1 MKPMLKFMRKY
12 ARSYLIKVIF
22 AVIIIVFVFY
32 FGAGSLR
39 EKETKIA
46 EVGSFDILYPEY
58 YEAYNKE
65 LEMFRQLYRDKFDE
79 KMAAELKDKVLQDML
94 NKYILLVEAKKLGIS
109 VSDQEFAELIGS
121 IEAFRKDGKFDKDR
135 YVAVLRQNKMDPE
148 QFERGEKTMLL
159 IRKVVSIVRDTGAP
173 VTDADIW
180 AGYVR
185 EKGKVDLFYSRFSPA
200 SFKDKVTVTEK
211 ELNDVY
217 EKEKDRFR
225 GEDTYRLKYIIVDG
239 KSGLRDDQIYMD
251 LLKAKDIDAY
261 GRQRDLKVNDTGSM
275 RQSELFKTYKNLKI
289 ETWVKDL
296 RKGDV
301 SLPVRDDGRSLI
313 FQLVEREDGKPME
326 KSAALQSIKNSL
338 ATNKAKE
345 KARLAAE
352 DAVKN
357 KSVDKKTHTGF
368 ISRTTTSIPKIGDIP
383 RDNAGMLG
391 LTKDT
396 PVYDKSVDINGD
408 YYVFGYAGEQEPD
421 RQEWQKDKE
430 RFAQYYTARH
440 KEQFLTSFLEES
452 KQAMLKQGKIKI
464 LKNPKEI

>member
-1 MKPMLKFMRKY
+1 MLKFMRKY
-12 ARSYLIKVIF
+12 ARSYLIKIIF
-22 AVIIIVFVFY
+22 AVIIVVFVFY

-79 KMAAELKDKVLQDML
+79 KMAAELKDKVLQDL
-94 NKYILLVEAKKLGIS
+94 VNKYVLLVEAKKLGIT
-109 VSDQEFAELIGS
+109 VSDQEFADLLGS
-121 IEAFRKDGKFDKDR
+121 IEAFKKDGKFDNDR
-135 YVAVLRQNKMDPE
+135 YVSVLRQNKIEPE
-148 QFERGEKTMLL
+148 QFERSEKTTLL

-185 EKGKVDLFYSRFSPA
+185 EKGKVDLNYSRFSPSA
-200 SFKDKVTVTEK
+200 YKDKITVTEK

-217 EKEKDRFR
+217 DKEKDRFR
-225 GEDTYRLKYIIVDG
+225 GENTYRLKYIVVDA
-239 KSGLRDDQIYMD
+239 KSAVKDDQVYMD

-261 GRQRDLKVNDTGSM
+261 AREKGLKVNDTGTV
-275 RQSELFKTYKNLKI
+275 RQSELFKAYKSLKI
-289 ETWVKDL
+289 ETWAKDL

-301 SLPVRDDGRSLI
+301 SLPIRDDGRSLI
-313 FQLVEREDGKPME
+313 FQLIEREDGKPME
-326 KSAALQSIKNSL
+326 KSAALQNIKNRL
-338 ATNKAKE
+338 AAEKAKE

-357 KSVDKKTHTGF
+357 KSVDKKTNTGF
-368 ISRTTTSIPKIGDIP
+368 ISRTATSLPKIGDVP
-383 RDNAGMLG
+383 RDNTGMLG
-391 LTKDT
+391 LTKDKPIHDK
-396 PVYDKSVDINGD
+396 PVEINGD

-421 RQEWQKDKE
+421 RQAWQKDKD
-430 RFAQYYTARH
+430 RFSQYYTVRN
-440 KEQFLTSFLEES
+440 KEQFLTSFIEES

-464 LKNPKEI
+464 VKNPKEI